1 MLRVEQGNNL
11 RLKAELADK
20 SNRLSDISNQYED
33 QISGIKE
40 MINVKDE
47 ELRRLSAALLVTDVD
62 LIRLKVV
69 N

>member
-1 MLRVEQGNNL
+1 M
-11 RLKAELADK
+11 RLKAEVADK
-20 SNRLSDISNQYED
+20 GNRLSDISNQYED